1 VDIQSLTTKIT
12 KIDMKIKKLSNM
24 HKMRIEKITSKIEK
38 LELEKISIFA
48 KIDNIRE
55 IYYNDLLSV
64 G

>member
-1 VDIQSLTTKIT
+1 
-12 KIDMKIKKLSNM
+12 MKIKKLSNM